1 MANIKFTEFPSAT
14 VVGSMDII
22 PIVQSG
28 VNKKTTAAIFQTYL
42 SSNFVPYTGATTDL
56 NLDTFDL
63 YTAKVW
69 LKDVP
74 NDGFGSLELTD
85 GVLHFE
91 DVDGHSMVTMEDGY
105 LTIANASTIRALLDV
120 SALSAN
126 RDFAFPNASGTLAL
140 TSQLTSGT
148 VTSVAAL
155 TLGTTGTDLSSSV
168 ANGTTTPVITLNV
181 PTASATNRGALSS
194 ADWTTFNNKQN
205 ALTNPITGTGTTNY
219 LPKFTG
225 ASALGNSTIF
235 DNGSNVYLNTTT
247 GTYRFEANAGSSQ
260 YINARFYGSSHSL
273 LQIESTTA
281 GFQALFSF
289 KSPTR
294 IWSMG
299 LQGDGKFNIYDNT
312 ANAERFTITSAGNV
326 GIGITTPSEKLE
338 VQNAAAGAKIKVS
351 NSGGGYATLECSS
364 NATSVA
370 QLSFTNQ
377 LSLTGGNVFLS
388 NGLTASGEVSAV
400 TRFRINPTT
409 QSNQI
414 IGDGTASN
422 LAGANNLLLRND
434 SGSIFFASG
443 SANVQMLLNTSGNLL
458 LGTTTDAGF
467 KLDVNGTAR
476 VTSNTIL
483 NNIGWGGV
491 TPIGDGGNCS
501 TIEGTNGAQIAAR
514 NGFAQLYIGS
524 NVVGTPYAAT
534 RSVAGYATQLSLD
547 ALGGTISLNRA
558 VSGAAGSAI
567 SWISNLGFDNTG
579 AATFTSNVTANSF
592 IKSGGTSAQFLK
604 ANGSVDS
611 STFVGANYGYSV
623 PMTQTGDWMGM
634 TTSSGIS
641 GWTHVINIAWD
652 ATTQNSWVSQIAF
665 AAQTGTGAYYRTTSG
680 AITSASWVQLIDG
693 NNIGGYL
700 SGYLPLSGGTL
711 TGDLTVNTKIYVGTH
726 GCYLQEV
733 LVGGVYELQVVDSVG
748 NRTILS

>member
-534 RSVAGYATQLSLD
+534 RSVAGYAVQLSLD

-579 AATFTSNVTANSF
+579 AATFTNSVT
-592 IKSGGTSAQFLK
+592 IG
-604 ANGSVDS
+604 
-611 STFVGANYGYSV
+611 NYTT
-623 PMTQTGDWMGM
+623 TQINALTPATGMVVFN
-634 TTSSGIS
+634 TTLATLCFYDGS
-641 GWTHVINIAWD
+641 GWRK
-652 ATTQNSWVSQIAF
+652 VSH
-665 AAQTGTGAYYRTTSG
+665 S
-680 AITSASWVQLIDG
+680 
-693 NNIGGYL
+693 NM
-700 SGYLPLSGGTL
+700 
-711 TGDLTVNTKIYVGTH
+711 
-726 GCYLQEV
+726 
-733 LVGGVYELQVVDSVG
+733 
-748 NRTILS
+748 

>member
-377 LSLTGGNVFLS
+377 LTLTGGNVFLS

-400 TRFRINPTT
+400 TRFRLNPTT

-567 SWISNLGFDNTG
+567 SWINVLGFDNAG
-579 AATFTSNVTANSF
+579 AATFTESVTIGN
-592 IKSGGTSAQFLK
+592 KT
-604 ANGSVDS
+604 
-611 STFVGANYGYSV
+611 T
-623 PMTQTGDWMGM
+623 TQINALTPVAGM
-634 TTSSGIS
+634 VVFNTTLATLCFYDGS
-641 GWTHVINIAWD
+641 GWRK
-652 ATTQNSWVSQIAF
+652 VSH
-665 AAQTGTGAYYRTTSG
+665 S
-680 AITSASWVQLIDG
+680 
-693 NNIGGYL
+693 NM
-700 SGYLPLSGGTL
+700 
-711 TGDLTVNTKIYVGTH
+711 
-726 GCYLQEV
+726 
-733 LVGGVYELQVVDSVG
+733 
-748 NRTILS
+748 